1 MNEQNFN
8 TGLMAFLDA
17 SPTPFHATATVRAQL
32 ESNGFTELSESE
44 RWQVSPGGR
53 HFVIRNDSAVV
64 AFVLGTSL
72 VEEGGIRLIGAHTD
86 SPTLRLKPNPLK
98 KAHGY
103 LQFAVEVYGGALLNP
118 WFDRDLSLAGRV
130 TLRRNDG
137 QLVHRLV
144 NVGRPVATIPSLAIH
159 LDREANNG
167 RPINAQTML
176 PPVVS
181 LADDRADD
189 LEASGGGTA
198 PLGRRFRQM
207 LANWLGL
214 DDSGRPYEA
223 DQILDHELSL
233 YDTQTAALVGLSG
246 EFLASARIDNLL
258 SCYVALQALLAD
270 AEAPHTFTRMV
281 VLNDHEEVGSGS
293 TSGARGN
300 LLESILQRLAGSSET
315 YARMVARSFFMSTD
329 NGHGIHP
336 NFADRHEP
344 GHAPLL
350 NAGPALKVNANQA
363 YASSGE
369 TLAIARELAHRHE
382 IPLQAFV
389 TRSDLGCGSTI
400 GPLTA
405 TRLGIRTV
413 DVGVP
418 TFGMHSVREL
428 AGTRDAHLLY
438 RLGRALFSTPDIG
451 VAPAC

>member
-1 MNEQNFN
+1 MNVENFN
-8 TGLMAFLDA
+8 TGLLAYLDA
-17 SPTPFHATATVRAQL
+17 SPTPFHATASARSLL
-32 ESNGFTELSESE
+32 ESAGFSELPEAE
-44 RWQVSPGGR
+44 RWQVARGAR
-53 HFVIRNDSAVV
+53 HFVVRNDSSIV
-64 AFVLGTSL
+64 AFIAGTAPA
-72 VEEGGIRLIGAHTD
+72 EEAGVRLIGAHTD

-103 LQFAVEVYGGALLNP
+103 LQFAVEVYGGVLLNP

-130 TLRRNDG
+130 TLRGPDG
-137 QLVHRLV
+137 RLLHRLV
-144 NVGRPVATIPSLAIH
+144 NVRRPVAVIPSLAIH

-167 RPINAQTML
+167 RAINAQTML
-176 PPVVS
+176 PPVIS
-181 LADDRADD
+181 LADDREEGH
-189 LEASGGGTA
+189 EASGGETA
-198 PLGRRFRQM
+198 PLSQRFRHM
-207 LANWLGL
+207 LATWLGA
-214 DDSGRPYEA
+214 DDAGDAWQA
-223 DQILDHELSL
+223 DQILDYELSL
-233 YDTQTAALVGLSG
+233 YDTQTAAFIGLSG
-246 EFLASARIDNLL
+246 EFIASARIDNLL
-258 SCYVALQALLAD
+258 SCYVALQALLTGAAD
-270 AEAPHTFTRMV
+270 AHTFTRMI

-293 TSGARGN
+293 TAGARGN
-300 LLESILQRLAGSSET
+300 LLESILQRLTGPGEG
-315 YARMVARSFFMSTD
+315 YARMAARSFLMSTD

-344 GHAPLL
+344 GHAPLI

-369 TLAIARELAHRHE
+369 TLAVARELAHRRQ

-413 DVGVP
+413 DIGVP

-428 AGTRDAHLLY
+428 AGTRDAHLLFQ
-438 RLGRALFSTPDIG
+438 LGQGLFSTPDIG